1 MEPWLTRYMGRSTT
15 IAKRTTIDKPTITVT
30 DVDGDNGST
39 TNTTPTHIN
48 PDNTGPEANN
58 NNTTAET
65 TNDNTATTP
74 IKPEQVM
81 VVSCALYDLGLA
93 KLAGMETVWIK
104 KISLEDEAAMQAVK
118 THPFVV
124 DDLEG
129 LHELLF
135 VDKDVEEDGGN
146 AQLPTVPE
154 ALDEDGDQVMQG
166 QDQDQVQTATDEG
179 QAMQEL
185 DQAPAAAEGQ
195 AMESQGQVQTQT
207 PKDDQ
212 VMQSQDQIQTHEVDQ
227 VMQTQEQPQT
237 PEADKVMQG
246 HEQAAKDQVMQSQD
260 LDQAQT
266 SGEDQVMQTQ
276 EQAQNQTSEE
286 HQIIQ
291 SRKQAQTPDKDQV
304 METEG

>member
-39 TNTTPTHIN
+39 TNTTPTHIT

-179 QAMQEL
+179 QAM
-185 DQAPAAAEGQ
+185 
-195 AMESQGQVQTQT
+195 ESQGQVQTQT